1 MISVVAG
8 AVTETYAA
16 ALQHDLVEL
25 DGATPVGVVR
35 RPPGW
40 FHALVAEN
48 RRELGPP
55 DPLLDEAKE
64 KQDALQMAGMCDTG
78 AHNAAFEAT
87 DFAVR
92 YRRYLE
98 DESDARAAIAES
110 NARAAIAE
118 SNARAAIDSLRSRVR
133 DGEDVALVCFEAD
146 DRTCHRHTLQEVLRD
161 EV

>member
-1 MISVVAG
+1 MAG

-16 ALQHDLVEL
+16 AIQHDMVDL

-48 RRELGPP
+48 HRELGPP

-64 KQDALQMAGMCDTG
+64 KQDALQIAGMCDTG
-78 AHNAAFEAT
+78 AHNAAFEET

-98 DESDARAAIAES
+98 DESDARAAIA
-110 NARAAIAE
+110 
-118 SNARAAIDSLRSRVR
+118 SLGARVR
-133 DGEDVALVCFEAD
+133 DGEDVSLVCFEAD
-146 DRTCHRHTLQEVLRD
+146 DKACHRHTLLEVLRD
-161 EV
+161 GV

>member
-1 MISVVAG
+1 MAG

-16 ALQHDLVEL
+16 AIQHDLVEL
-25 DGATPVGVVR
+25 DGATPVGVLR

-48 RRELGPP
+48 HRELGPP

-110 NARAAIAE
+110 DARAALA
-118 SNARAAIDSLRSRVR
+118 LRSRVR

-146 DRTCHRHTLQEVLRD
+146 DRACHRHTLQEVIPD

>member
-1 MISVVAG
+1 MAG

-64 KQDALQMAGMCDTG
+64 KQNALQMAGMCNTG

-110 NARAAIAE
+110 D
-118 SNARAAIDSLRSRVR
+118 ARAAIDSLRSRVG
-133 DGEDVALVCFEAD
+133 DGEDVALVCFEPD
-146 DRTCHRHTLQEVLRD
+146 DRACHRHTLQEVLRD